1 MSLENGE
8 EKKPNNRQN
17 AEVSWELVAKYCS
30 KYAALTV
37 SENQKYHWP
46 YGFETL
52 YANALQT
59 QTFLRQI
66 STLTIFLGQR

>member
-1 MSLENGE
+1 M
-8 EKKPNNRQN
+8 
-17 AEVSWELVAKYCS
+17 AKYCS

-37 SENQKYHWP
+37 SETKNITGP
-46 YGFETL
+46 TGFETL

-59 QTFLRQI
+59 QTFLHQI